1 MESLRCFLIPR
12 APGGPTGAMLASL
25 PLQML
30 FFFNGWYDVCF
41 TLAMSALYAWKGSVL
56 PYPDELR
63 SMLGLEVAIVF
74 LLAIVEYARIFLGS
88 RGNKTEMVGP
98 LVSFLV
104 FSAPSLAIFLYYML
118 LQVYVTRLDLIISA
132 TAVGFV
138 GAEMLL
144 ALLTI
149 FTFANAPAGPS

>member
-1 MESLRCFLIPR
+1 MRS
-12 APGGPTGAMLASL
+12 SL
-25 PLQML
+25 PLQVL
-30 FFFNGWYDVCF
+30 LFFNGWWDVF
-41 TLAMSALYAWKGSVL
+41 YILIMLALYIWKANNLPFPPELDGMLALEISLLFVL
-56 PYPDELR
+56 AL
-63 SMLGLEVAIVF
+63 I
-74 LLAIVEYARIFLGS
+74 EYARIFLGS

-138 GAEMLL
+138 SAEMLL